1 MNNINTQND
10 WFATSL
16 LNNNATP
23 DQLIVSGIT
32 PENSVMQSPEFYKN
46 KAKVREKFTKD
57 DGSFDENAFNKFYL
71 ESLTYYQYLN
81 GVNTENYILS
91 TYEKSASNFTT
102 DFGVFKQEKM
112 VAQFNPNSYHQS
124 LGVVGV
130 NKLSEIEFSQRELA
144 QMNYSLDSETGK

>member
-1 MNNINTQND
+1 MSNTTTKND
-10 WFATSL
+10 WIAIRL
-16 LNNNATP
+16 LNDNATP
-23 DQLIVSGIT
+23 DQMIVSGIT
-32 PENSVMQSPEFYKN
+32 PENSIIQSPEFYKN
-46 KAKVREKFTKD
+46 KTKVKEKFTKE

-81 GVNTENYILS
+81 GINTENYILD

-112 VAQFNPNSYHQS
+112 ATEFNPNSYHQS

-144 QMNYSLDSETGK
+144 QMNYSLDSKTGQ